1 MARCLARR
9 GWLVGLVGLVGLRG
23 LGGQT
28 GLLSAAGAALLA
40 GCGFELRQTPPL
52 PFARI
57 ALAGFAPRSLLGAEL
72 RDSLAQ
78 QVQVVATPGQAE
90 VVLQVMI
97 DRREKVVVASTA
109 AGQVRE
115 LQLRVRLEFRLV
127 VPGGRELVPA
137 TELLLSRDM
146 STSETIA
153 LAKAQEEDEIYAA
166 MQADIVQ
173 QVMRRLARVNLA
185 VPALVSASA
194 PTASAPTSP
203 TSPTPPAAPAP
214 AAAASAPRR

>member
-1 MARCLARR
+1 MWWCDRR
-9 GWLVGLVGLVGLRG
+9 LLLL
-23 LGGQT
+23 LGAST
-28 GLLSAAGAALLA
+28 AALLA

-57 ALAGFAPRSLLGAEL
+57 ALSGFAPRSLLAAEL
-72 RDSLAQ
+72 RDALAQ

-90 VVLQVMI
+90 VVLQVLS

-115 LQLRVRLEFRLV
+115 LQLRVRLEFRLLS
-127 VPGGRELVPA
+127 PGGRALIPS

-173 QVMRRLARVNLA
+173 QVMQRLARVNLA

-203 TSPTPPAAPAP
+203 TSPTSPTPPAAPAP

>member
-1 MARCLARR
+1 MWWCDRR
-9 GWLVGLVGLVGLRG
+9 LLLL
-23 LGGQT
+23 LGAST
-28 GLLSAAGAALLA
+28 AALLA

-57 ALAGFAPRSLLGAEL
+57 ALSGFAPRSLLAAEL
-72 RDSLAQ
+72 RDALAQ

-90 VVLQVMI
+90 VVLQVLS

-115 LQLRVRLEFRLV
+115 LQLRVRLEFRLLS
-127 VPGGRELVPA
+127 PGGRALIPS

-173 QVMRRLARVNLA
+173 QVMQRLARVNLA
-185 VPALVSASA
+185 VPALASASASAASA
-194 PTASAPTSP
+194 PTSPTPPTSPTSP
-203 TSPTPPAAPAP
+203 TSPTPPTSPTAPAP

>member
-1 MARCLARR
+1 MARRLARR
-9 GWLVGLVGLVGLRG
+9 GWLISTTGLIGTTGMVALGG
-23 LGGQT
+23 LGGLGGHG

-78 QVQVVATPGQAE
+78 QVQVVDTPGQAE
-90 VVLQVMI
+90 VVLQVKI

-194 PTASAPTSP
+194 SSIQSTWKCCGTG
-203 TSPTPPAAPAP
+203 
-214 AAAASAPRR
+214 